1 MQQPQRNTQ
10 RPLIFAAAVF
20 AVAAAAGCGQR
31 DAGNTPDGVKAP
43 PPATTTS
50 TAPTPAPATPMP
62 PASDVK
68 PSTDPA
74 PVPGQGKDVTQDK
87 GTETGMP
94 GGEAG
99 TVPSSGKPGTGTSSG
114 AGTGPAVSSG
124 EKTENKK

>member
-1 MQQPQRNTQ
+1 MQQRQRNTQ
-10 RPLIFAAAVF
+10 RPLIAAAAVL
-20 AVAAAAGCGQR
+20 AVAAVAGCGQR

-50 TAPTPAPATPMP
+50 TAPAPAPATTVP
-62 PASDVK
+62 PAADVK

-74 PVPGQGKDVTQDK
+74 SVPGKATEVTQDK
-87 GTETGMP
+87 GTQTGMP

-99 TVPSSGKPGTGTSSG
+99 TVASSGKPGSGTSSG